1 MDSICLI
8 NYINKIFCINLPLLY
23 LLVVIKLGIP
33 VPVPSEDD
41 VSRMGSSPGPELVDG
56 RGYGMSPRVEEVTR

>member
-1 MDSICLI
+1 MYNICLI
-8 NYINKIFCINLPLLY
+8 NYIFKKFCINLPLLY

-41 VSRMGSSPGPELVDG
+41 VSRMGSSPDPELVDG
-56 RGYGMSPRVEEVTR
+56 RG

>member
-1 MDSICLI
+1 M
-8 NYINKIFCINLPLLY
+8 Y

>member
-1 MDSICLI
+1 M
-8 NYINKIFCINLPLLY
+8 Y

-33 VPVPSEDD
+33 VAVPSEDD